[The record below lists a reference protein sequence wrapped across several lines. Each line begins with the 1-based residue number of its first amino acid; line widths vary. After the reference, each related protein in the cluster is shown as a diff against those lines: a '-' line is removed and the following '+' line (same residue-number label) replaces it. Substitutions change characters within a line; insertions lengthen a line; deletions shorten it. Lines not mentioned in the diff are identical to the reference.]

1 MRCKSV
7 RCLAA
12 TMGFGIALA
21 LSGCADPTVSAAVKA
36 IDAIGEVTV
45 ESREAIDTANE
56 KYEAVDDELKPEVEN
71 ADVLD
76 AANDAYLEA
85 LKEETK
91 KLFDEAQGLK
101 LSAFAQFYGEEGIAN
116 LDKAIDDAGNALIDA
131 DISSLQ
137 NAHDVISDEVKTF
150 KKFIDKQE
158 DESLSRKTNKGD
170 YPYAV
175 EETDLQYAFVISPLV
190 KRSSDYPYDI
200 SLFEGSTTDEP
211 STLHFQI
218 GANGVCAH
226 FFNLN
231 SVPTTVI
238 EVQDKEGNL
247 HKALVNTELKLSES
261 ADNWGQ
267 DNGLYPL
274 GEGSCYLYQ
283 DKDYGTTLAIKDLVG
298 NKGYITYAWNY

>member
-12 TMGFGIALA
+12 TMGLGIALA
-21 LSGCADPTVSAAVKA
+21 LSGCADPTVSAAIKA

-45 ESREAIDTANE
+45 ESREAIDT
-56 KYEAVDDELKPEVEN
+56 
-71 ADVLD
+71 
-76 AANDAYLEA
+76 ANDAYLEA

-116 LDKAIDDAGNALIDA
+116 LDKAVDDAGNALIDA
-131 DISSLQ
+131 GISSLE
-137 NAHDVISDEVKTF
+137 NAHDAISDEVKTF

-211 STLHFQI
+211 STLHFEI

-231 SVPTTVI
+231 NVPTTVI

-261 ADNWGQ
+261 TDSWGQ